1 MNRSNFRVKINLD
14 KFYNDVRRCSWVFID
29 GTKILQINH
38 MKEHIM
44 KLFNIKEP
52 FHLLLNETE
61 YLPPNEDIR
70 ILKENETILVTP
82 GSGLDIGLEV
92 RGSVL
97 NLPEEE
103 NFIKSERSR
112 SDVQHKQLQTNLSSV
127 LPNPISEIMSN
138 ENASLFENDIPEIT
152 MSSEKT
158 EIDTTLTDD
167 FNIMENIMACPKRK
181 RVRHRNRK
189 RKNTQQQE
197 IKEEEN
203 KSRKPKIIDTC
214 IIASGKHIRFD
225 SVDNEDIPKKEVNH
239 LETVNGSSMSKLSP
253 TRELANL
260 LSLGQT
266 PTPLTFTNTRVK
278 EEVKLELMSDEETH
292 FVASSENTNESIG
305 LNKRSEEEK
314 DLLSK
319 DYELL
324 PILTETP
331 TVGDIIAF
339 KVFKEVSEYTEELSN
354 FIVAQVNSYNL
365 STNLYTLIVLQGLSE
380 LQEPVG
386 EFEITQE
393 ETEGV
398 VNDIITLDYAQIMTP
413 RLVSGCNSTPVTST
427 SCIN

>member
-1 MNRSNFRVKINLD
+1 
-14 KFYNDVRRCSWVFID
+14 
-29 GTKILQINH
+29 
-38 MKEHIM
+38 M

-70 ILKENETILVTP
+70 ILKENETILVSP
-82 GSGLDIGLEV
+82 GSGLDIRPEV
-92 RGSVL
+92 HASVL

-103 NFIKSERSR
+103 SFIKSERS
-112 SDVQHKQLQTNLSSV
+112 SNDVQHKQLQTNLSSV

-152 MSSEKT
+152 MSNEKT

-214 IIASGKHIRFD
+214 IITSGKHIRFD
-225 SVDNEDIPKKEVNH
+225 SVDNEDIPEKEVNH
-239 LETVNGSSMSKLSP
+239 SEMMNGSSMSKLSP

-292 FVASSENTNESIG
+292 FVASSENTNESTG
-305 LNKRSEEEK
+305 LNKKSEEEK
-314 DLLSK
+314 ELIKKFSKEYGNTRKHYQTLL
-319 DYELL
+319 
-324 PILTETP
+324 T
-331 TVGDIIAF
+331 
-339 KVFKEVSEYTEELSN
+339 
-354 FIVAQVNSYNL
+354 QVNSYSL
-365 STNLYTLIVLQGLSE
+365 STNLYTLKVLQGLSE

-386 EFEITQE
+386 GFAITQE
-393 ETEGV
+393 EAGV
-398 VNDIITLDYAQIMTP
+398 VNDIITLDYAHIITP
-413 RLVSGCNSTPVTST
+413 RFVSGCNSTSATST